1 VPLQNNAAHPPV
13 ALHPEGVDKKEK
25 APPVLPTP
33 TRPPGEPG
41 GQYSPEQTILYHLTR
56 AKAIA
61 RAFLCP
67 ILNAYN

>member
-33 TRPPGEPG
+33 TRLPGEPG

-67 ILNAYN
+67 KLVVFF